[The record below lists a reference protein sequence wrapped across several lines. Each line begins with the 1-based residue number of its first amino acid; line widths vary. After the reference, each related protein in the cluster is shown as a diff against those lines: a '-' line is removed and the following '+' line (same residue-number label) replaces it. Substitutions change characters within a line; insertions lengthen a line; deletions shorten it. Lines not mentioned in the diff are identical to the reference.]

1 MPVLDL
7 HAHWF
12 PQTWV
17 DLLVKEGAENGA
29 RMSKTEKGHWQIDIA
44 GVALKSIFRPD
55 MIDPT
60 IMLKNMDH
68 AKVDARAMSL
78 TNPMVYWAP
87 PAFGLKLSQ
96 SYNDACAELHRAHPD
111 RFMGAMMLPLQ
122 APDLAV
128 KEMERAAKL
137 PGMKAVYMAMHVGG
151 RNIDDKPLWP
161 VYERAEALGL
171 PLCLHPVN
179 PLAGERMRQYHM
191 RNLCGNPMEA
201 GIAAGALIF
210 GGVLDAFPK
219 LEVMLPHAGGPFP
232 WLIGRFDHGA
242 AVRKELKHM
251 KRPPSDYLRRF
262 HYDTVSHEPRIIR
275 FLIDLVG
282 ADRVVVGSDYNFD
295 MGYEQPVDFVEK
307 ISGLSEKERKLILGE
322 NAARFLKL

>member
-1 MPVLDL
+1 MPVVDL

-12 PQTWV
+12 PQPWV
-17 DLLVKEGAENGA
+17 DLLAKEGAENGA
-29 RMSKTEKGHWQIDIA
+29 KMAKTGEGHWQIDIA
-44 GVALKSIFRPD
+44 GVALKSVFRPD
-55 MIDPT
+55 MIDPA
-60 IMLKNMDH
+60 IMLGNMDK

-96 SYNDACAELHRAHPD
+96 CYNDACAELHRAHPD
-111 RFMGAMMLPLQ
+111 RFLGTIMLPLQ

-128 KEMERAAKL
+128 KEMERAANL
-137 PGMKAVYMAMHVGG
+137 PGMNAVYMAMHVGG
-151 RNIDDKPLWP
+151 RNIDYKPLWP

-179 PLAGERMRQYHM
+179 PFAPERMKPYHM

-201 GIAAGALIF
+201 GLAAGSLIF

-242 AVRKELKHM
+242 AVRRELKHM
-251 KRPPSDYLRRF
+251 KQPPSAYLRRF

-307 ISGLSEKERKLILGE
+307 IPGLTAQERRLILTE
-322 NAARFLKL
+322 NARRLLRL